1 MNKINVNIYLLI
13 FLQFLKNKGVLEDWI
28 NHCNEEKLSAATKKP
43 AHLFISTFQWG
54 SSRISINRCIL
65 IHEEWGNFHSKLE
78 RINIDYYSTI
88 LVVDS
93 KYKLLKLVN
102 NETLGGD

>member
-28 NHCNEEKLSAATKKP
+28 NHCNEEKLNAVVKKP
-43 AHLFISTFQWG
+43 ESLFISTFQWG
-54 SSRISINRCIL
+54 SSGIGINRCIL
-65 IHEEWGNFHSKLE
+65 MHEEWSRFNSKLE

-102 NETLGGD
+102 NETLK